1 MNTAGFLTYIRSF
14 CNICMKGFKTIYRL
28 VLFSAFF
35 QLAMKQIGFLSDE
48 VIGIYKLV
56 SAILHLGNVK
66 FSETFR
72 NGMDSVTLV
81 DDEGRLQKCIQKPC
95 QTSKMELFANINDGF
110 HKEFHRRCF
119 ERVLNKSGLWKFC

>member
-1 MNTAGFLTYIRSF
+1 
-14 CNICMKGFKTIYRL
+14 MKGFKTIYRL

-48 VIGIYKLV
+48 IIGIYKLV

-95 QTSKMELFANINDGF
+95 QTSKMELFANKNDGF